1 MGYEDHM
8 RHAVQNV
15 PCAVITVSDSRT
27 KDTDESGSIIIEKL
41 NSDGHLVVDYR
52 IVRDNISEIKGAI
65 IANLENVDVKVIIC
79 NGGTGIAKRDVTVE
93 AVSAFM
99 EKSIEG
105 FGEFFRHLSYEEI
118 GIAALMSRAVG
129 GVAFGKIILCLPG
142 SSGAVRLAMDK
153 IVLPQIGH
161 MVWEVER

>member
-1 MGYEDHM
+1 MK
-8 RHAVQNV
+8 HAVQNV
-15 PCAVITVSDSRT
+15 PCAVITVSDSRS

-79 NGGTGIAKRDVTVE
+79 NGGTGIARRDVTVE

>member
-8 RHAVQNV
+8 KHALQSV

-27 KDTDESGSIIIEKL
+27 VYTDESGKLIMEKL
-41 NSDGHLVVDYR
+41 RLGGHSVVDYK
-52 IVRDNISEIKGAI
+52 IVKDNLAEIKGAI
-65 IANLENVDVKVIIC
+65 TASLENSEVKVIIC

-93 AVSAFM
+93 AVCPFL
-99 EKSIEG
+99 EKRIEG
-105 FGEFFRHLSYEEI
+105 FGEFFRYLSYEEI
-118 GIAALMSRAVG
+118 GIAAMMSRAIG

-142 SSGAVRLAMDK
+142 SSGAVSLAMDK
-153 IVLPQIGH
+153 IILPQIGH

>member
-1 MGYEDHM
+1 M

-15 PCAVITVSDSRT
+15 PCAVVTVSDSRT

-65 IANLENVDVKVIIC
+65 IANLENFEVKVIIC

-153 IVLPQIGH
+153 IILPQIGH

>member
-1 MGYEDHM
+1 M

-65 IANLENVDVKVIIC
+65 IADLENVEVKVIIC

-153 IVLPQIGH
+153 IILPQIGH

>member
-1 MGYEDHM
+1 MK
-8 RHAVQNV
+8 HAVQNV
-15 PCAVITVSDSRT
+15 PCAVITVSDSRS

>member
-1 MGYEDHM
+1 MK
-8 RHAVQNV
+8 HAVQNV
-15 PCAVITVSDSRT
+15 PCAVITVSDSRS

-65 IANLENVDVKVIIC
+65 IANLENVEVKVIIC

>member
-1 MGYEDHM
+1 M

-15 PCAVITVSDSRT
+15 PCAVVTVSDSRT

-65 IANLENVDVKVIIC
+65 IANLEKVEVKVIIC

-153 IVLPQIGH
+153 IILPQIGH

>member
-1 MGYEDHM
+1 M

-15 PCAVITVSDSRT
+15 PCAVITVSDSRS

>member
-1 MGYEDHM
+1 M

-15 PCAVITVSDSRT
+15 PCAVVTVSDSRT
-27 KDTDESGSIIIEKL
+27 KDTDESGHIIIEKL
-41 NSDGHLVVDYR
+41 SSDGHLVVDYR

-65 IANLENVDVKVIIC
+65 IADLENVEVKVIIC

-93 AVSAFM
+93 AVSAFI

>member
-1 MGYEDHM
+1 M

-65 IANLENVDVKVIIC
+65 IANLENLEVKVIIC
-79 NGGTGIAKRDVTVE
+79 NGGTGIAKRDVTIE

-99 EKSIEG
+99 EKKIEG

-153 IVLPQIGH
+153 VILPQIGH

>member
-1 MGYEDHM
+1 MK
-8 RHAVQNV
+8 HAVQNV

-27 KDTDESGSIIIEKL
+27 KDTDESGRIIIEKL
-41 NSDGHLVVDYR
+41 NSDGHPVVDYR
-52 IVRDNISEIKGAI
+52 IVHDHISEIKSAI
-65 IANLENVDVKVIIC
+65 TADLENTEVKVIIC

-93 AVSAFM
+93 AVSVFL
-99 EKSIEG
+99 EKKIEG
-105 FGEFFRHLSYEEI
+105 FGDLFRYLSYEEI
-118 GIAALMSRAVG
+118 GIAAVMSRAVG

-153 IVLPQIGH
+153 IILPQIGH

>member
-15 PCAVITVSDSRT
+15 PCAVVTVSDSRT
-27 KDTDESGSIIIEKL
+27 KDTDESGHIIIEKL

-52 IVRDNISEIKGAI
+52 IVRDDISEIKGAI
-65 IANLENVDVKVIIC
+65 IANLENVEVKVIIC

>member
-1 MGYEDHM
+1 VGYEDHM
-8 RHAVQNV
+8 KHAVQNV
-15 PCAVITVSDSRT
+15 PCAVITVSDSRS

-52 IVRDNISEIKGAI
+52 IVRDSISEIKGAI
-65 IANLENVDVKVIIC
+65 IANLENVEVKVIIC

>member
-1 MGYEDHM
+1 M

-15 PCAVITVSDSRT
+15 PCAVVTVSDSRT

-65 IANLENVDVKVIIC
+65 IADLENVEVKVIIC

-118 GIAALMSRAVG
+118 GIAAMMSRAVG

>member
-1 MGYEDHM
+1 M

-27 KDTDESGSIIIEKL
+27 KETDESGSVIIEKL
-41 NSDGHLVVDYR
+41 NSNGHLVVDYR
-52 IVRDNISEIKGAI
+52 IVHDSISEIKGAI
-65 IANLENVDVKVIIC
+65 TADLENVEVKVIIC

-99 EKSIEG
+99 EKKIEG
-105 FGEFFRHLSYEEI
+105 FGEFFRYLSYEEI

>member
-1 MGYEDHM
+1 M

-15 PCAVITVSDSRT
+15 PCAVITVSDSRS

-65 IANLENVDVKVIIC
+65 IANLENLVVKVIIC

>member
-1 MGYEDHM
+1 M

-27 KDTDESGSIIIEKL
+27 METDESGSVIIEKL
-41 NSDGHLVVDYR
+41 NSNGHQVVDYR
-52 IVRDNISEIKGAI
+52 IVHDNISEIKGAI
-65 IANLENVDVKVIIC
+65 TANLENVEVKVIIC
-79 NGGTGIAKRDVTVE
+79 NGGTGIAKRDVTIE

-99 EKSIEG
+99 EKKIEG

-153 IVLPQIGH
+153 VILPQIGH